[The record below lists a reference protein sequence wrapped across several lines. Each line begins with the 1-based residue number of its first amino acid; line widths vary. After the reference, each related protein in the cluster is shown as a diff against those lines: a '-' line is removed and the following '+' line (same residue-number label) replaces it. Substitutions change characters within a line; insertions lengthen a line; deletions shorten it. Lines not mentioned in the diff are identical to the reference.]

1 MSPWSTLL
9 YAAFEFGERLPEDG
23 GAFLDAVSASLE
35 LSLDERKA
43 LARELGRQLLV
54 DAFGEELI
62 RQYFPETCEEEQ
74 AS

>member
-23 GAFLDAVSASLE
+23 GAFLDVVSTSLE
-35 LSLDERKA
+35 LSRDERKA

-54 DAFGEELI
+54 DAFGEKLT
-62 RQYFPETCEEEQ
+62 RQYFPEACEEEQ